1 MWFSK
6 VGRINLRWS
15 VNCVT
20 FISLFR
26 LNLRILADSDRF
38 FVDGDDLTGLDP
50 VLKPVEAKRHIVKFN
65 RVCPA
70 QLQKARWTRSEQS
83 EQSEHR
89 KCERFCQSVKFLTPK
104 KMQQVWLNSPCFF
117 SHYLEHER
125 EREIVKLLTCCQS
138 KTSVKDQKQVLF
150 RRQKQAEETQ
160 QRLTLHNSHTGFLPV
175 CIDFIVS
182 PMVYF
187 YNVLAG
193 ISRI

>member
-125 EREIVKLLTCCQS
+125 ERDSETINVLPIKNQCEGP
-138 KTSVKDQKQVLF
+138 KTSSFSAAKASWRDP
-150 RRQKQAEETQ
+150 AEAHFAQ
-160 QRLTLHNSHTGFLPV
+160 QPYRILTSLHRFHSIPNGIFLQRFGW
-175 CIDFIVS
+175 D
-182 PMVYF
+182 
-187 YNVLAG
+187 
-193 ISRI
+193 